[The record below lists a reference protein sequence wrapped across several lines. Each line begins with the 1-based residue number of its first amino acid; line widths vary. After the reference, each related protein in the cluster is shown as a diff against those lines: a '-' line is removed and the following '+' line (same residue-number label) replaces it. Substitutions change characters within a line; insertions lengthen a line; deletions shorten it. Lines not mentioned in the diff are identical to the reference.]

1 MLNVALGFRVH
12 SGWACMVA
20 VAAPSHASVAIER
33 RRLELIDR
41 KAGTADQPYH
51 AAKDMTL
58 PDARAFLDQRAR
70 AARDFATASL
80 RQNLSYLAANGCK
93 PARACV
99 LLGSGRPTDDLA
111 ATLRSHPMIHTAEG
125 HFFRNALLQ
134 ACESC
139 RVPVITIKEK
149 ELFTSAAATLRVSPE
164 ELQRRIAALGKSIG
178 PPWRQ
183 DEKLCTLAA
192 WLALATGRGRARPA

>member
-1 MLNVALGFRVH
+1 VLNVALGFRVH

-20 VAAPSHASVAIER
+20 VAAPDQASLAIER

-41 KAGTADQPYH
+41 KTGTADQPYH
-51 AAKDMTL
+51 AAKDMSL
-58 PDARAFLDQRAR
+58 ADAQAFLDQRAR
-70 AARDFATASL
+70 AARKFAGASL
-80 RQNLSYLAANGCK
+80 HKTVSDLARNGYK

-125 HFFRNALLQ
+125 HFFRNAVLQ

-139 RVPVITIKEK
+139 HIPVVTIKEK
-149 ELFTSAAATLRVSPE
+149 ELVTCAAATIRISTE
-164 ELQRRIAALGKSIG
+164 ELQHRISELGKTAG

-183 DEKLCTLAA
+183 DEKLCTIAG
-192 WLALATGRGRARPA
+192 WLALAGEW